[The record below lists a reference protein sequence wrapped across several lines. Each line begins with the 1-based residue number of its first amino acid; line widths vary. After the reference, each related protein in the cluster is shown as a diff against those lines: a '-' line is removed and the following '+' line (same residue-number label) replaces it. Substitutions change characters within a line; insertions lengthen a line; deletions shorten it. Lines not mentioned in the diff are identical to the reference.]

1 MLTLNP
7 NRASGA
13 AMAVE
18 DGYCLGLLLS
28 LISPSQKTS
37 SRIALHDILTIYE
50 SLRKSRTSRI
60 VMQSSHNRQ
69 IFHMHDGPRQQE
81 RDRQLMEFDRN
92 PYEGYPNKWKDPVFQ
107 EWLWGYDVES
117 EVKSAW
123 KRYAEGR
130 FPGTG
135 GGFRS
140 RL

>member
-1 MLTLNP
+1 
-7 NRASGA
+7 
-13 AMAVE
+13 
-18 DGYCLGLLLS
+18 
-28 LISPSQKTS
+28 
-37 SRIALHDILTIYE
+37 
-50 SLRKSRTSRI
+50 
-60 VMQSSHNRQ
+60 
-69 IFHMHDGPRQQE
+69 MHDGPRQRE

-117 EVKSAW
+117 EVASAW

-135 GGFRS
+135 GAFRS